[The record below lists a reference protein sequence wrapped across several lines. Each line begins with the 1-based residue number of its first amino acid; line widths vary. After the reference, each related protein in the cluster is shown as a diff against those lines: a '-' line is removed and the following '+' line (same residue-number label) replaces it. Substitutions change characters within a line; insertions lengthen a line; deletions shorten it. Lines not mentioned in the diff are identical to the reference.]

1 MCTVQAI
8 AKLHSSLQTA
18 VFVNTDLHLSMLIPV
33 VPPHLLG
40 ALIQR
45 HVSCGVLDISL
56 RANSRD
62 RLGRIP
68 LGSLTT
74 TIASL
79 PSLCGLKI
87 CPGALT
93 CDDLPHL
100 AAIITCH
107 SATLQS
113 IWFQP
118 GEQDPGYPTAGSAID
133 DCRPDGSPFVQCL
146 IDILPQLIGL
156 QHLDLCRTC
165 AHDSSDLHRDM
176 LMDSLLSL
184 TNLTSLSL
192 ARQNK
197 QLSFWRAKS
206 PHCKVLASNVHRLRS
221 LCCLDVSGNSL
232 PLPDL
237 CMLFMVVANMPSMR
251 EFRAQQMNCDPG
263 TAYARRRDEGADVD
277 EAMSDF
283 RSHLLRSVAD
293 LMPASMVAPS
303 FLGAVSDAP
312 RTIQSHIRVLGLSL
326 IHI

>member
-156 QHLDLCRTC
+156 VLQ
-165 AHDSSDLHRDM
+165 
-176 LMDSLLSL
+176 
-184 TNLTSLSL
+184 TNQL
-192 ARQNK
+192 RQNI
-197 QLSFWRAKS
+197 
-206 PHCKVLASNVHRLRS
+206 N
-221 LCCLDVSGNSL
+221 
-232 PLPDL
+232 
-237 CMLFMVVANMPSMR
+237 
-251 EFRAQQMNCDPG
+251 
-263 TAYARRRDEGADVD
+263 
-277 EAMSDF
+277 
-283 RSHLLRSVAD
+283 
-293 LMPASMVAPS
+293 
-303 FLGAVSDAP
+303 
-312 RTIQSHIRVLGLSL
+312 
-326 IHI
+326 